1 MMGYELTYYDTTS
14 GRVSIDFE
22 STWHYFDGLGL
33 MPCSFMCFFH
43 PCYNAADDLMVDT
56 KPSGK
61 GSVRD
66 GVAFKQENHYR

>member
-33 MPCSFMCFFH
+33 MPCSFMCFFIL
-43 PCYNAADDLMVDT
+43 ATMQRMT
-56 KPSGK
+56 
-61 GSVRD
+61 
-66 GVAFKQENHYR
+66 